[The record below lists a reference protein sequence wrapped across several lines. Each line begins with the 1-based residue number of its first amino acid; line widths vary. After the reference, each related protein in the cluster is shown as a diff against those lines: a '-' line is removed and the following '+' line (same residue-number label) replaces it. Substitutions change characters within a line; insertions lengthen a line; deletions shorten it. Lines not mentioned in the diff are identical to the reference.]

1 MDFVSVV
8 IIILGAAVLAALIRY
23 GMKFR
28 DILEA
33 FGRIEVRKSSY
44 QEKLDR
50 KGNVDQTAEEKVS
63 YDRRRL
69 EDNRENYNRIY
80 SRYAVASQLI
90 GLFPLLGI
98 LGTVLGLISS
108 DLTDIDSLVAG
119 LTEALR
125 TTLWGLVAAIVLK
138 AVDAVVP
145 GKLVNDIDARFDTV
159 DSAIERLSLETII
172 KEGQ

>member
-33 FGRIEVRKSSY
+33 FGRIEVRKNSY
-44 QEKLDR
+44 KEKLDK
-50 KGNVDQTAEEKVS
+50 KGNVDRTAEEKVS

-69 EDNRENYNRIY
+69 EENRENYNRIY